1 MVNEEQM
8 INDFVAAITAEVDE
22 RRRRIERDSDQYVSD
37 RLKKAENEILEDVY
51 TVVRR
56 RSAEIKGKAGREVSQ
71 KRTECRKKLLERR
84 ARLAEGVFADAV
96 RKIAAFTESADYEPF
111 VINSVKSAAAALGE
125 GERTVFVRQRDMHL
139 ADAIKSAADCSVEM
153 SDDIVLG
160 GIMMK
165 CGRLIADDTL
175 DARLERERS
184 AFRENYK
191 IEI

>member
-56 RSAEIKGKAGREVSQ
+56 RSAENKGKAGREVSQ
-71 KRTECRKKLLERR
+71 MRTGCRKKLLERR
-84 ARLAEGVFADAV
+84 ARLAEGVFADAE

-125 GERTVFVRQRDMHL
+125 GERTVFVRQQDMHL

>member
-51 TVVRR
+51 TVVGRR
-56 RSAEIKGKAGREVSQ
+56 GAEIKGKAGREVSQ

-84 ARLAEGVFADAV
+84 ARLAEGVFADAE